1 MSLAQDDDA
10 ADDAAVTLTHTPSGG
25 DYGAVPFASVTVTPD
40 DDDTA
45 GATVTPTAL
54 TVTEGST
61 GTYTVALAT
70 QPTAA
75 VTVAVGR
82 DLRGRH
88 GGDRSS
94 LTFSTSNWGTPQT
107 VTVSLAQDDDAAD
120 DAAVTLTHTP
130 SGGDY
135 GAVPFASV
143 TVTPDDDDTA
153 GATVTPTAL
162 YGDGGLDRHLH
173 GGAGVTQPTAA
184 VTVAVGGTAGG
195 RDGRPELADVAS
207 APPTG
212 ARRRRSPCPSPRTTT
227 RRTTRR
233 ARSRTRPAAGTTARS
248 RSPA

>member
-1 MSLAQDDDA
+1 MTS
-10 ADDAAVTLTHTPSGG
+10 
-25 DYGAVPFASVTVTPD
+25 
-40 DDDTA
+40 
-45 GATVTPTAL
+45 
-54 TVTEGST
+54 GST

-70 QPTAA
+70 QPTAN
-75 VTVAVGR
+75 VTVAVGGTSG
-82 DLRGRH
+82 DVTV
-88 GGDRSS
+88 DRSS

-162 YGDGGLDRHLH
+162 TVTEGSTGTYTVVL
-173 GGAGVTQPTAA
+173 ATQPTAA
-184 VTVAVGGTAGG
+184 VTVAVGGTAGDVTVDRSSLTFSTSNWG
-195 RDGRPELADVAS
+195 TPQTVTVSLAQ
-207 APPTG
+207 
-212 ARRRRSPCPSPRTTT
+212 TTT

-233 ARSRTRPAAGTTARS
+233 SR
-248 RSPA
+248 

>member
-1 MSLAQDDDA
+1 MDSADRRSLGVCVTSNWGTPQTVTVSLAQDDDA

-75 VTVAVGR
+75 VTVAVGGH
-82 DLRGRH
+82 LRGR
-88 GGDRSS
+88 
-94 LTFSTSNWGTPQT
+94 
-107 VTVSLAQDDDAAD
+107 
-120 DAAVTLTHTP
+120 
-130 SGGDY
+130 
-135 GAVPFASV
+135 
-143 TVTPDDDDTA
+143 
-153 GATVTPTAL
+153 
-162 YGDGGLDRHLH
+162 DGG
-173 GGAGVTQPTAA
+173 
-184 VTVAVGGTAGG
+184 
-195 RDGRPELADVAS
+195 PELADVQR
-207 APPTG
+207 PRTG

-233 ARSRTRPAAGTTARS
+233 SRSRTRPAAGTTARS